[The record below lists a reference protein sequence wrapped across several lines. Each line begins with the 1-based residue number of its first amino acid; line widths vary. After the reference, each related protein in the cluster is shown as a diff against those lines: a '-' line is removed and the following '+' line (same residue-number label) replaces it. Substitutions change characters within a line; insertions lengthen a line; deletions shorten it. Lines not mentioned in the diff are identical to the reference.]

1 MMNNSIQKQYF
12 DLKKTPKYAPM
23 PDLTKKVCI
32 LTSLWSPRK
41 SVLK

>member
-23 PDLTKKVCI
+23 PDLTKKSMYSHTTVV
-32 LTSLWSPRK
+32 T
-41 SVLK
+41 